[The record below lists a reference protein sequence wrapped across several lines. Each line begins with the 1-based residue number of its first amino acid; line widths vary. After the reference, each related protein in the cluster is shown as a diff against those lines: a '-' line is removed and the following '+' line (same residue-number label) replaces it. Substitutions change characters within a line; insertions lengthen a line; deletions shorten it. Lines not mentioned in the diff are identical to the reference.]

1 MPIGLDDSPNELASW
16 LRLVLASGIGAQ
28 TLRRLL
34 GAFGDPQALLA
45 APAEALQGHLNPA
58 QFAALHEPALDERID
73 THLRWAEAD
82 DNYLIPLGST
92 HYPARLL
99 QIADPPLLLHAKG
112 DPSLLSRRAIALVG
126 ARSATPQGIDNA
138 QAFARHLAAEGWCVV
153 SGLALGIDAAAHRGA
168 LQAPGATVAVI
179 GTGADRIYP
188 ARNGEL
194 ARAIAEQGC
203 ILSELPLG
211 APPLA
216 HHFPRRNRL
225 IAGLAEGVLVV
236 EAARESGSLITA
248 RLAAECD
255 REVFAIPGSIHSPLA
270 RGCHQLIR
278 EGAKLVECAADILEE
293 LHTPAVPA
301 MMTNGS
307 EAATACDPAHTRVF
321 AALGHDPADADQLAE
336 RSGLTVDALYAI
348 LLEMELDGLIARL
361 PGGRFQRR

>member
-1 MPIGLDDSPNELASW
+1 MPIGLDDTPDELASW
-16 LRLVLASGIGAQ
+16 LRLVLANGIGAQ
-28 TLRRLL
+28 TLRQLL
-34 GAFGDPQALLA
+34 SAFGDPQTLLA
-45 APAEALQGHLNPA
+45 APAEALQTLSPA
-58 QFAALHEPALDERID
+58 QFAALHDPALDARIEA
-73 THLRWAEAD
+73 HLRWAEAD
-82 DNYLIPLGST
+82 GNHLIPLGNPD
-92 HYPARLL
+92 YPTRLL
-99 QIADPPLLLHAKG
+99 QIADPPLLLYVKG
-112 DPSLLSRRAIALVG
+112 NPALLARRAIALVG

-138 QAFARHLAAEGWCVV
+138 QAFARHLAAEGWCIV

-168 LQAPGATVAVI
+168 LEAAGATVAVV

-188 ARNGEL
+188 ARNAEL
-194 ARAIAEQGC
+194 ARAIAQQGC

-211 APPLA
+211 SPPLA

-248 RLAAECD
+248 RLAAEYD

-293 LHTPAVPA
+293 LRPTATTAAMTAETSASLDGNPAYA
-301 MMTNGS
+301 K
-307 EAATACDPAHTRVF
+307 VF